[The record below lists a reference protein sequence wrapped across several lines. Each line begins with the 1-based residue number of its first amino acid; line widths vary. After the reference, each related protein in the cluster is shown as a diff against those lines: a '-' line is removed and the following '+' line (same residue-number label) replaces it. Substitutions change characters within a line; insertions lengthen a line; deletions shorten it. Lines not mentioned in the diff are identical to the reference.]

1 MGAGANWTNK
11 QIDIL
16 CEKWGTVSIPQIAE
30 QLGRTT
36 TAVKLKASR
45 LHLGAALDNSRFVTL
60 NVFLKAI
67 GVTGG
72 GNYTLNLFKQAG
84 LKIHLQKVEKCSFK
98 MIDIDEF
105 WNFADK
111 NRTMIDFSRFSA
123 GTIGPEP
130 EWVKFKREEDFKR
143 KSIVQPHNAQW
154 TKAEDKELI
163 RLLKEYKYTYP
174 EISLRL
180 HRSEGAIQRRVL
192 DLGVKERPVKA
203 DNHNLWTEQQLEILC
218 DMIKKGSNYETISL
232 KIQKSTK
239 AIRGKVFTCYLSENL
254 DKVRNIIADGK
265 WGDNRPSRT
274 IRQRKL
280 MSIEEKAETSDL
292 LSVLSG
298 ILASQ
303 ICKHFEDSDNWQR
316 HLCRHWNSIKGCE
329 SNETNCDSCSSFE
342 RIRAQHCARCG
353 TTFYERQENRMCLKC
368 RKVKQKIGYKKYL
381 RKQNKHSGSLFV

>member
-36 TAVKLKASR
+36 TAVKIKASR

-72 GNYTLNLFKQAG
+72 GYTLNLLKKAG
-84 LKIHLQKVEKCSFK
+84 LKIHMQKVEKCSFK

-105 WNFADK
+105 WKFVDK
-111 NRTMIDFSRFSA
+111 NRNMIDFSRFSA

-143 KSIVQPHNAQW
+143 KSIVQPHNTKW
-154 TKAEDKELI
+154 TDGEDKELI
-163 RLLKEYKYTYP
+163 RLLREHKYTYP
-174 EISLRL
+174 DIALRL

-192 DLGVKERPVKA
+192 DLGIKERPIKA
-203 DNHNLWTEQQLEILC
+203 DNHTLWTEEQTSTLC
-218 DMIKKGSNYETISL
+218 DMIKKGSNYESISL
-232 KIQKSTK
+232 IIGKSSK
-239 AIRGKVFTCYLSENL
+239 AIRGKVFATYLTENI
-254 DKVRNIIADGK
+254 DKARALICDGE
-265 WGDNRPSRT
+265 WGDNRPSRVVS
-274 IRQRKL
+274 QRRL
-280 MSIEEKAETSDL
+280 MSVDEKAEVSSL
-292 LSVLSG
+292 LSSLSG
-298 ILASQ
+298 VLASRIRQ
-303 ICKHFEDSDNWQR
+303 HFEESDNWQR

-329 SNETNCDSCSSFE
+329 SNGTNCDSCSSFE

-353 TTFYERQENRMCLKC
+353 ATFYERQENRMCLKC
-368 RKVKQKIGYKKYL
+368 RKVKRKIGYKKYL